1 MSGQL
6 SWPEDPKDAVA
17 VTDRP
22 RHVSV
27 ATILMYVG
35 AVLAVP
41 ALVKLLVT
49 PRGEL
54 EQQAR
59 ESLKRTK
66 QAVNPANVDGWISNL
81 TMLAIV
87 TTILSVVLWI
97 GMALLVSR
105 GKGWAR
111 SIATVLAAAN
121 VMLTVLNIMSG
132 AAPSVVEWLSV
143 LVGISAAGLLWTPQS
158 RQWFASRNR
167 RV

>member
-6 SWPEDPKDAVA
+6 SWPEDPKDALA
-17 VTDRP
+17 VSDRP
-22 RHVSV
+22 KHVSV
-27 ATILMYVG
+27 AAILMYVG
-35 AVLAVP
+35 AVLALP
-41 ALVKLLVT
+41 AVIKLMVT

-66 QAVNPANVDGWISNL
+66 QAVTPANVDGWISNL
-81 TMLAIV
+81 TMLAVI
-87 TTILSVVLWI
+87 TTILSILLWI
-97 GMALLVSR
+97 GMGLLTSR

-143 LVGISAAGLLWTPQS
+143 LVGITAAGLLWAPQS
-158 RQWFASRNR
+158 RRWFASKNQ